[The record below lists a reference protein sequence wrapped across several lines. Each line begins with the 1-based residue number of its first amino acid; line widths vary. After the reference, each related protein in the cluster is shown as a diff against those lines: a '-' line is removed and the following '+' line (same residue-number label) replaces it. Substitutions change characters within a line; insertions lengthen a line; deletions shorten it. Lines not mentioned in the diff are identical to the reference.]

1 MQLSVDQIEASAQR
15 FQGKSVVKK
24 TVKEGYESF
33 KRKIIDAITPAEN
46 LDKRKRMLRGASAEP
61 IEFAYERAIGKNDS
75 VYSNFTDILNA
86 AKRKVGRIVV
96 KDGIRNLSFATG
108 FMVSERLMLTNWHVF
123 RAIAAARDS
132 ELQFGYELDQSGR
145 PKTPVIFKFAV
156 EEFFHSHEALDY
168 CLVAVQPFD
177 VTGRISLSEFGYHF
191 LDPGVGKLAGE
202 GQEFVNIIHHPDGD
216 YMQYSIRE
224 NRFIQIQ
231 DNTIWYAADTAP
243 GSSGSPVF
251 NDQFQIVA
259 LHHMG
264 VPKKSKDG
272 RHYLDKKGKKVPVE
286 NGTVDSSRIHWIAN
300 EGIRISRL
308 VEHLIEVF
316 PDNSLVQGLQL
327 APKPSESTPDQRAE
341 RPVHNSHNQDDI
353 HISISRSMLSPHGV
367 LNIAIQ
373 DKPGIQESSSNPMGT
388 DQSSDLELELRRVTL
403 EEALDFSSC
412 KGYDPD
418 FLGTTLPM
426 PIPMPNTSHFAAKIK
441 NTNEIELKYHH
452 FSAIHH
458 AIRKMP
464 MVSAVNVDGDEDK
477 RLDKAKREDNWLRDK
492 RIDFEAQLNEKFY
505 LRSGFDRGHMSRRED
520 ANWGITAEEAKRN
533 ADLTCMHTNACPQV
547 AKLNQSKRKGLWGQL
562 EILIL
567 EKGATKEDGESAK
580 ISVFNGPIFSEKDPI
595 FKGIQIPM
603 EFWKLVVWKSGK
615 KKLKATAFKLSQ
627 AGVVG
632 EIDFEAL
639 DFDKNLEFRE
649 FQCSIQSLATQTN
662 LDFSAF
668 LRLDT
673 FKKKSGA
680 KPIPIENMEALM
692 EMIQA

>member
-1 MQLSVDQIEASAQR
+1 MQLSVDQLEASAQR
-15 FQGKSVVKK
+15 FQGKGIVKK
-24 TVKEGYESF
+24 AVKDGYESF
-33 KRKIIDAITPAEN
+33 KRKVIDAITPGEN
-46 LDKRKRMLRGASAEP
+46 LDKRKRMLREVSAEP
-61 IEFAYERAIGKNDS
+61 LEFAYERAIGKNDS

-96 KDGIRNLSFATG
+96 KDGIRNLNFATG

-123 RAIAAARDS
+123 RNIDAARDS
-132 ELQFGYELDQSGR
+132 ELQFGYELDPSGR

-156 EEFFHSHEALDY
+156 EEFFHNHQALDY

-177 VTGRISLSEFGYHF
+177 VSGRISLSEFGYHF

-216 YMQYSIRE
+216 YMQFSIRE
-224 NRFIQIQ
+224 NRFLEIQ

-264 VPKKSKDG
+264 VPKRSKDG
-272 RHYLDKKGKKVPVE
+272 RHYLDKKGKIVPVE
-286 NGTVDSSRIHWIAN
+286 NGSVDAGKIHWIAN

-308 VEHLIEVF
+308 VEHLLEVF
-316 PDNSLVQGLQL
+316 PDNPLVKGLQL
-327 APKPSESTPDQRAE
+327 APKPSEILPTQLPE
-341 RPVHNSHNQDDI
+341 RPVHNSHPQDDI

-373 DKPGIQESSSNPMGT
+373 DKPGGMETGSYPVDTNLSSE
-388 DQSSDLELELRRVTL
+388 LELELRRVTQ
-403 EEALDFSSC
+403 EEAMDFSGC
-412 KGYDPD
+412 HGYDPN
-418 FLGTTLPM
+418 FLGTPLPM
-426 PIPMPNTSHFAAKIK
+426 PVPLPDTSRFAAKIK

-452 FSAIHH
+452 YSTIHH

-492 RIDFEAQLNEKFY
+492 RIDFEAQLNEKYY
-505 LRSGFDRGHMSRRED
+505 LRSGFDKGHMSRRED
-520 ANWGITAEEAKRN
+520 ANWGSTAEEAKSN

-547 AKLNQSKRKGLWGQL
+547 AKLNQSKRKGLWGKL

-567 EKGATKEDGESAK
+567 EKGATKEDGESAR

-627 AGVVG
+627 AAVVG

-639 DFDKNLEFRE
+639 DFDKNLEFKE
-649 FQCSIQSLATQTN
+649 FQCSIQSLAAQTN

-668 LRLDT
+668 KRLDT
-673 FKKKSGA
+673 FKKKSGGKA
-680 KPIPIENMEALM
+680 VPIDNMEALM